1 MTILV
6 AGSTGLV
13 GGNIVEHL
21 AGKGAEVLALTRAP
35 EHAELPE
42 GIVPVKGDISDI
54 GAMRSALKGVDT
66 LFLLVPNVLGEHTY
80 VLQALSVAREIGIK
94 GIVYL
99 SVFRAEDYVDVPHF
113 SSKYSAERMIEQMDL
128 PATILRPAYFIQ
140 NDARQKEPLLSQG
153 VYAMPIGNQ
162 GISMVDARDIGE
174 AAALELLRR
183 ERSHDSLPSETYT
196 LVGPDVIDG
205 ETACSIW
212 AEVLG
217 RPIRYGG
224 DDLDCF
230 ETRLKSVAPEWMT
243 YDMRLMMRRYQQDGA
258 IAVSADI
265 ARLTELLGRPLRS
278 YRDFAAAS
286 AAEWGGH

>member
-1 MTILV
+1 M
-6 AGSTGLV
+6 
-13 GGNIVEHL
+13 
-21 AGKGAEVLALTRAP
+21 
-35 EHAELPE
+35 
-42 GIVPVKGDISDI
+42 
-54 GAMRSALKGVDT
+54 
-66 LFLLVPNVLGEHTY
+66 
-80 VLQALSVAREIGIK
+80 
-94 GIVYL
+94 
-99 SVFRAEDYVDVPHF
+99 
-113 SSKYSAERMIEQMDL
+113 
-128 PATILRPAYFIQ
+128 
-140 NDARQKEPLLSQG
+140 LSQG
-153 VYAMPIGNQ
+153 VYAVPIGNQ

-183 ERSHDSLPSETYT
+183 ERSHDRLPSETYT

-205 ETACSIW
+205 ETASSIW

-224 DDLDCF
+224 DDLDGF
-230 ETRLKSVAPEWMT
+230 ETRLKSVVPEWMA

-286 AAEWGGH
+286 AADWGGPIDLAASNI